1 MNLYAW
7 VLLGAL
13 AIAAGVTWLA
23 VARSQRDIET
33 LAKPAFMVILMALAW
48 LLHADAVSYGQQL
61 LIGLVLCLVGDVL
74 LLGDS
79 PRAFLAGLVA
89 FLLGHVAYIAA
100 FRRVP
105 MAEPI
110 WAGIILVA
118 LVVAFVL
125 WARLIPTMQR
135 SWRDGGPLVLYA
147 VVLGLMAVLGWAT
160 GHLLVAIGGTLFLV
174 SDAVLAYN
182 RFERPLPHGRLIVMV
197 TYHVAQFCIVWGLLR
212 V

>member
-7 VLLGAL
+7 VLLAAL
-13 AIAAGVTWLA
+13 AIAAVVDWVA

-33 LAKPAFMVILMALAW
+33 LAKPAFMVILIALAW

-61 LIGLVLCLVGDVL
+61 LDEDDHEGRLGHL
-74 LLGDS
+74 LLGES
-79 PRAFLAGLVA
+79 TRAFLGGLVA

-105 MAEPI
+105 SADPI
-110 WAGIILVA
+110 WVGVVVVTLA
-118 LVVAFVL
+118 VAFVL

-147 VVLGLMAVLGWAT
+147 VVIGLMAALGWAT
-160 GHLLVAIGGTLFLV
+160 GHLLIAIGGTLFLL
-174 SDAVLAYN
+174 SDAVLAYD
-182 RFERPLPHGRLIVMV
+182 RFERPVPHGRLIVHV
-197 TYHVAQFCIVWGLLR
+197 TYHLAQFAIVWGLLR

>member
-7 VLLGAL
+7 VLLAAL
-13 AIAAGVTWLA
+13 AIAAVVDWVA

-33 LAKPAFMVILMALAW
+33 LAKPAFMVILIALAW

-61 LIGLVLCLVGDVL
+61 LVGLVLCLIGDVL
-74 LLGDS
+74 LLGES
-79 PRAFLAGLVA
+79 TRAFLGGLVA

-105 MAEPI
+105 SADPI
-110 WAGIILVA
+110 WVGIIVVTLA
-118 LVVAFVL
+118 VAFVL

-147 VVLGLMAVLGWAT
+147 AVIGLMAALGWAT
-160 GHLLVAIGGTLFLV
+160 GHLLVAIGGTLFLL
-174 SDAVLAYN
+174 SDAVLAYD
-182 RFERPLPHGRLIVMV
+182 RFERPVLHGRLIVHV
-197 TYHVAQFCIVWGLLR
+197 TYHLAQFAIVWGLLR